1 MHYPNYTDN
10 GVIQMETFPGQLNM
24 MEGKK
29 MTTLE
34 VQIRAEAIASISKDI
49 VKLISDECRVH
60 GNDPQTHAI
69 IVAAL
74 FMSINDLDKAY
85 PGTKMWL
92 IGMLKKIN

>member
-10 GVIQMETFPGQLNM
+10 GVIRMEAFPGQLNM

-29 MTTLE
+29 MKTLE
-34 VQIRAEAIASISKDI
+34 EQARAEVIASISKGI
-49 VKLISDECRVH
+49 VELISDECRFH
-60 GNDPQTHAI
+60 GNDPQTHPM

-74 FMSINDLDKAY
+74 YMSINDLDKAY

-92 IGMLKKIN
+92 MGMLK